1 MGYFRIYQDGAAD
14 FTVVSNRFID
24 DYMTDANDAQLKI
37 YLYLLRM
44 LSADLATGISDIAD
58 RFNYTEK
65 DVIRALDY
73 WAKKGV
79 IRLDRDPSDEI
90 TGVHMVSFGADSADA
105 YVQSVHEAPVQNAPA
120 AVYIEPSDAP
130 SSSGSA
136 PIISIRDYSKPQ
148 YTGDDLVSFKERPNS
163 SQIIFVAEQYLRRPL
178 SQSDV
183 TTLMY
188 ILDQLHFSED
198 LVDYLLQYCVD
209 NGKTNHKY
217 IEAVALNWAQSGI
230 TTPTQAQA
238 YVGRFKLSYEI
249 MRALGKNNTDPS
261 TVELQY
267 IDKWI
272 NIFGYDM
279 SVIGEACARTVLN
292 TEKAR
297 FKYADSI
304 LTNWYKL
311 GIRTKAD
318 IEKLDPRDAKQ
329 NQTGSANAG
338 SKNNKFN
345 QFNQNT
351 YDFDEIEK
359 KLISN

>member
-24 DYMTDANDAQLKI
+24 DYMAEANDAQLKI

-58 RFNYTEK
+58 KYNYTEK
-65 DVIRALDY
+65 DVIRALDF

-79 IRLDRDPSDEI
+79 LKLDRDASDEI
-90 TGVHMVSFGADSADA
+90 TGVHMVSLTKESSDTAVLTS
-105 YVQSVHEAPVQNAPA
+105 APA
-120 AVYIEPSDAP
+120 SEQIPAEAAYAQSSDTA
-130 SSSGSA
+130 SSGSA

-148 YTGDDLVSFKERPNS
+148 YTGDDLVNFKEQPNS

-178 SQSDV
+178 SQSDI
-183 TTLMY
+183 TTLMF
-188 ILDQLHFSED
+188 ILDQLHFSDD

-209 NGKTNHKY
+209 KGKTHHKY
-217 IEAVALNWAQSGI
+217 IETVALNWAQSGI
-230 TTPTQAQA
+230 TTPTQAAA
-238 YVGRFKLSYEI
+238 YVSRYNLAYDI

-267 IDKWI
+267 IDKWA
-272 NIFGYDM
+272 NTFGYDM

-304 LTNWYKL
+304 LTKWYKL
-311 GIRTKAD
+311 GIRNKAD
-318 IEKLDPRDAKQ
+318 IDRLDPQITRQASEESSG
-329 NQTGSANAG
+329 TG
-338 SKNNKFN
+338 KNKFN
-345 QFNQNT
+345 QFNQNS
-351 YDFDEIEK
+351 YDFDELEK

>member
-24 DYMTDANDAQLKI
+24 DYMAEANDAQLKI

-65 DVIRALDY
+65 DVIRALDF

-79 IRLDRDPSDEI
+79 LKLDRDASDEV
-90 TGVHMVSFGADSADA
+90 TGVHMISLAPGTSATAMQTPVQASEPLPAEASYTQSADT
-105 YVQSVHEAPVQNAPA
+105 A
-120 AVYIEPSDAP
+120 A
-130 SSSGSA
+130 SSGSA

-148 YTGDDLVSFKERPNS
+148 YTGDDLVSFKEQPNS

-178 SQSDV
+178 SQSDI
-183 TTLMY
+183 TTLMF
-188 ILDQLHFSED
+188 ILDQLHFSDD

-209 NGKTNHKY
+209 KGKTHHKY
-217 IEAVALNWAQSGI
+217 IETVALNWAQSGI
-230 TTPTQAQA
+230 TTPTQAAA
-238 YVGRFKLSYEI
+238 YVSRYNLAYDI

-267 IDKWI
+267 IDRWT
-272 NIFGYDM
+272 NTFGYDM

-304 LTNWYKL
+304 LTKWYKL
-311 GIRTKAD
+311 GIRNKAD
-318 IEKLDPRDAKQ
+318 IDRLDPQITKQ
-329 NQTGSANAG
+329 ASDDSSSGAG
-338 SKNNKFN
+338 KNKFN
-345 QFNQNT
+345 QFNQNS
-351 YDFDEIEK
+351 YDFDELEK